1 MDWQQFRS
9 PGAAY
14 SIHPFWFWN
23 GDMEEQE
30 IIRQIE
36 EMADKGVRGFFI
48 CARQGMQIS
57 YLSKTWFDKVSFA
70 IKAAK
75 ERNMQVWLYDEYP
88 YPSGIAGGEV
98 TLLHPDAK
106 HQTLAVTEHSVAG
119 GSQIQLEL
127 PWARILAAKAV
138 PVKPTGEKDWEHAV
152 DLSAAIGNFQAD
164 PVFQKTGL
172 TTYNQK
178 RFFTYRTVYRLDWE
192 APAGEWLVLIFQEK
206 EIENFKYYGTF
217 VDPCHREAMQSFIR
231 LTHDRYEAYIGE
243 DFGETVKGMFT
254 DEIGLLGKNP
264 WSPQLEAYFLKRN
277 GYSLKDHLQ
286 ALVCSDYP
294 NAPKIRY
301 DYYQSLHLLLCE
313 SYHEQ
318 IHDWCEERSLQ
329 YVAEVPSMRM
339 TTQRYSHVPGGDSAH
354 EKLGR
359 SLDWILRR
367 YALSFRDNPKMTSSI
382 ARQLGRE
389 RVLNESFH
397 SVGWSMN
404 LQDAKWMIDRLAA
417 LGTNFYNFHA
427 FFYTI
432 DGMTQHDAPPSQ
444 FYQNPYW
451 RHFRQLGDYTARM
464 SYLMSKG
471 TADIRIAVLDPTT
484 TLWSHMANPMHH
496 FEYAG
501 YDAQEKKRLDQLKGD
516 WQSIHV
522 HLLKSR
528 RDFDHL
534 DPELLAEAEL
544 TEEGT
549 IRIGKASYSVL
560 ILPPMANLE
569 QRAWSQVKAFLQA
582 GGTVIAYGLLPY
594 EAIEAEGTA
603 HLEAVQT
610 FGVPASPHLLYWR
623 SMQAKDEQEACEGLE
638 AIELQLLAQGQGAA
652 YFIPRS
658 GGEPADHALKQ
669 LSQLLDELLPR
680 PVTLDFGREADGFLM
695 QSRYLDD
702 QDYAVFVSNQESAV
716 WDTRLTI
723 DPGQIWP
730 ELKSPYTIDAE
741 LVDVES
747 GAHTPLQINFLAEGL
762 CTIPLTFDAYQSRL
776 IRITTSASASAPQ
789 EADVWRWNLD
799 ADAGDWRQSALSPN
813 ALRFDK
819 FRLSVGESAEAQEAV
834 WVQAKTF
841 IDQCADL
848 AQQQNLPISFSQ
860 VFGVPM
866 KTKIA
871 YPLACRY
878 SVSFYIEQLPTSC
891 SLLMDQ
897 SAIAGEWTL
906 HLNDVAVTKADF
918 TSQLVYDHANCLCSI
933 GHALRQGWNNMHIDV
948 HVEQDWH
955 GIVDA
960 LYLYGDFGVR
970 FDETSRPVV
979 TRAPENAESLRA
991 GRYYA
996 GYPYYAGDMS
1006 FKRAMSLSSL
1016 PSAAMFEVM
1025 FPGWDVHDSVEVLV
1039 NGQSLGLRPWSPYV
1053 WSGQSAILREGENE
1067 IEVRVTGTLIGL
1079 LEGKYFDYE
1088 QHRVIDI

>member
-9 PGAAY
+9 PGAEY

-23 GDMEEQE
+23 GDMKEQE
-30 IIRQIE
+30 IVRQIE

-48 CARQGMQIS
+48 CARQGMQVS

-70 IKAAK
+70 IQAAK
-75 ERNMQVWLYDEYP
+75 ERDMQVWLYDEYP

-106 HQTLAVTEHSVAG
+106 HQTLAVTEHSVSG
-119 GSQIQLEL
+119 GTQLQLEL

-138 PVKPTGEKDWEHAV
+138 PVKSTGEKEWEQAV
-152 DLSAAIGNFQAD
+152 DLSGAIGNFQAD
-164 PVFQKTGL
+164 LVFQKTGL

-192 APAGEWLVLIFQEK
+192 APAGEWFIYIFQEK
-206 EIENFKYYGTF
+206 EIEDFKYYGTF

-243 DFGETVKGMFT
+243 EFGATVKGMFT

-294 NAPKIRY
+294 DAPKIRY

-318 IHDWCEERSLQ
+318 VHDWCEERSLR

-432 DGMTQHDAPPSQ
+432 DGLTQHDAPPSQ

-451 RHFRQLGDYTARM
+451 RHFGQLGAYTARM

-484 TLWSHMANPMHH
+484 TLWSHMSNPMHH

-501 YDAQEKKRLDQLKGD
+501 YEAEEKKRLDQLKGD

-544 TEEGT
+544 AENGT
-549 IRIGKASYSVL
+549 IHIGKASYSVL

-569 QRAWSQVKAFLQA
+569 QQAWSRVKAFLQA

-594 EAIEAEGTA
+594 EAIEAKGTA
-603 HLEAVQT
+603 HLEAVPM
-610 FGVPASPHLLYWR
+610 FGLTESPQHLYWH
-623 SMQAKDEQEACEGLE
+623 SSQGAESQ
-638 AIELQLLAQGQGAA
+638 AQGAGVAKGQEAA

-658 GGEPADHALKQ
+658 GAELAESALEQ
-669 LSQLLDELLPR
+669 LSQLLDGLLPR
-680 PVTLDFGREADGFLM
+680 AVTLDCGREADGFLM

-716 WDTRLTI
+716 WETRLTI

-730 ELKSPYTIDAE
+730 ELKSPYTIEAE
-741 LVDVES
+741 LVNVET
-747 GAHTPLQINFLAEGL
+747 GAHTPLRLEMTEGL
-762 CTIPLTFDAYQSRL
+762 CIIPLAFDAYQSRL
-776 IRITTSASASAPQ
+776 IRVAPVAGAGAQQAQ
-789 EADVWRWNLD
+789 EAAVWRWNLD

-819 FRLSVGESAEAQEAV
+819 FLLSVGESAQAQ

-848 AQQQNLPISFSQ
+848 AQQQDLPVSFSQ

-866 KTKIA
+866 KTRIA
-871 YPLACRY
+871 YPLSCRY
-878 SVSFYIEQLPTSC
+878 AVSFYVEQLPTSC
-891 SLLMDQ
+891 SLLMDE
-897 SAIAGEWTL
+897 SAIAGDWTL
-906 HLNDVAVTKADF
+906 CVNDVAVTKADF
-918 TSQLVYDHANCLCSI
+918 TSHLVYDNANVLCNI
-933 GHALRQGWNNMHIDV
+933 GHALRQGWNDLHIDV
-948 HVEQDWH
+948 QVEQDWH

-970 FDETSRPVV
+970 FDEKSRPVV
-979 TRAPENAESLRA
+979 TCAPESAESLRA
-991 GRYYA
+991 ERYYT
-996 GYPYYAGDMS
+996 GYPFYAGDMS
-1006 FKRAMSLSSL
+1006 FKRSVNISTL
-1016 PSAAMFEVM
+1016 PSTVTFEVA
-1025 FPGWDVHDSVEVLV
+1025 FPGWEVHDSVEVLV
-1039 NGQSLGLRPWSPYV
+1039 NGQSLGIRPWSPYV
-1053 WSGQSAILREGENE
+1053 WGGASEILREGANE